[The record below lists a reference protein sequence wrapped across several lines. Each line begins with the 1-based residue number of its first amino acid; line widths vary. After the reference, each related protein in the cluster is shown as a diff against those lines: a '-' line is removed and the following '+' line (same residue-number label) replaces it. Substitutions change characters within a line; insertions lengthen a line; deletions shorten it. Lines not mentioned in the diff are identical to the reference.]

1 MDFNLKIIE
10 NLGEA
15 LTSGLNNV
23 YDTAV
28 DYADALSATAQLICG
43 IAAMLYIGSKLWKT
57 WAKGEAIDFY
67 SMLRPFAVGLLILF
81 FTGFTKV
88 LDALIA
94 PVEAATEYVRSS
106 ASERVNNSYTEY
118 FDLQGQIMERK
129 AQIEAANAAEQEKLS
144 VWRTIS
150 KNISD
155 LKDNVLNATENIGNA
170 VFQFLVE
177 LGSVV
182 VDIFSMATVYFYK
195 IYVLTAKIVLV
206 LIGPFALALSVF
218 PGFKGNLKA
227 WIAQY
232 INVSLYI
239 PICNIIGFV
248 QSMVVSECF
257 YAPGADSM
265 RNILSQDSS
274 VETLSSITASTTMI
288 QICGMLLGIIAIMLY
303 SHVPTFANWILKG
316 DGSGGMAAAFSVGG
330 GLAATKIGDAEG
342 VSNVA
347 SKFGLGDGFNQE
359 QNVQKNNSN
368 VQVS

>member
-1 MDFNLKIIE
+1 MDYNLQIIE
-10 NLGEA
+10 QLGES

-23 YDTAV
+23 YETAV

-43 IAAMLYIGSKLWKT
+43 IAAMLYIGSKLWRT
-57 WAKGEAIDFY
+57 WAKGEPIDFY

-88 LDALIA
+88 LDALVA
-94 PVEAATEYVRSS
+94 PVEAATVYVKDS
-106 ASERVNNSYTEY
+106 ASERVSNSYNEY
-118 FDLQGQIMERK
+118 FQLQKKIMDRK
-129 AQIEAANAAEQEKLS
+129 AEIEAASSTEGEKLS

-155 LKDNVLNATENIGNA
+155 IKDNVLNATENVGSA
-170 VFQFLVE
+170 VFQFLVD

-206 LIGPFALALSVF
+206 LIGPFALALSVL
-218 PGFKGNLKA
+218 PGFKDNLKA
-227 WIAQY
+227 WVAQY

-248 QSMVVSECF
+248 QSMIVSECF
-257 YAPGADSM
+257 YGPGADSM
-265 RNILSQDSS
+265 RDILSQPATT
-274 VETLSSITASTTMI
+274 ETLTSITASTTMI

-316 DGSGGMAAAFSVGG
+316 DGSGGLAAAFSVGG
-330 GLAATKIGDAEG
+330 GLAATKIGDTEG
-342 VSNVA
+342 VNNIA
-347 SKFGLGDGFNQE
+347 SKFGFGGGE
-359 QNVQKNNSN
+359 QQSQPVQNNN
-368 VQVS
+368 NTGNA

>member
-1 MDFNLKIIE
+1 MMIWRIF
-10 NLGEA
+10 
-15 LTSGLNNV
+15 SSV
-23 YDTAV
+23 
-28 DYADALSATAQLICG
+28 SAT
-43 IAAMLYIGSKLWKT
+43 
-57 WAKGEAIDFY
+57 
-67 SMLRPFAVGLLILF
+67 V
-81 FTGFTKV
+81 
-88 LDALIA
+88 
-94 PVEAATEYVRSS
+94 
-106 ASERVNNSYTEY
+106 
-118 FDLQGQIMERK
+118 
-129 AQIEAANAAEQEKLS
+129 
-144 VWRTIS
+144 
-150 KNISD
+150 
-155 LKDNVLNATENIGNA
+155 
-170 VFQFLVE
+170 VF
-177 LGSVV
+177 
-182 VDIFSMATVYFYK
+182 
-195 IYVLTAKIVLV
+195 IVLV

-347 SKFGLGDGFNQE
+347 SKFGLGDGVNQE